1 MLNAQEPNKQKD
13 HILLKIAIP
22 VEQMLAMVLEDFK
35 YFVSHHTY
43 FYCVQPPGQRKYAFY
58 MMFEY

>member
-1 MLNAQEPNKQKD
+1 MLNAEEPNKQKD

-35 YFVSHHTY
+35 YF
-43 FYCVQPPGQRKYAFY
+43 YCVQPPGQRKYAFY
-58 MMFEY
+58 MMLKC